1 MKLFVISSAALSV
14 LGLVQ
19 ALDQPHCRKTYEVV
33 NGDSCQSIANK
44 HSITKDHLS
53 EWTKKI
59 NTNFDC
65 DKIKPGEIICLDY
78 EGSIEKRSPKKTHAK
93 KPAHPKKHTTTEK
106 PAHPKKHVTFKAA
119 HEKDKRE
126 VKEHADH
133 KKKPVHPKKHTTKPV
148 HPKKHITKPAPPSKK
163 PARN

>member
-33 NGDSCQSIANK
+33 NGDSCQSIASK

-59 NTNFDC
+59 NMNFDC
-65 DKIKPGEIICLDY
+65 DKIKPGEVICLDY
-78 EGSIEKRSPKKTHAK
+78 ESPIEKRSPKKAHVK
-93 KPAHPKKHTTTEK
+93 KPAHPKKHTTTKK
-106 PAHPKKHVTFKAA
+106 PVHRKKHAKSKKVA
-119 HEKDKRE
+119 HDKDKRE
-126 VKEHADH
+126 VKEPVDH
-133 KKKPVHPKKHTTKPV
+133 KKKPSHSKKHATKPVHPKKHTTKPA
-148 HPKKHITKPAPPSKK
+148 HPKKL
-163 PARN
+163 ARN